1 MNRADIEKL
10 MDQYKQEL
18 LEFSRR
24 NSLDTAYDAREQ
36 QQQRALDGEGYE
48 RDRTDPLPASCCE
61 DAAENAA
68 EPLAED
74 AAEGT
79 SEQPPAAVAAAA
91 TPVGLAEETLD
102 LSSGTADI
110 PALLRG
116 ICSRIEE
123 KDDAS
128 EDDRRRCSELYVF
141 LDQNTE
147 SGTLRVEAFASDR
160 AYAIENARVMIF
172 LPLESGNITVF
183 DGLTNISG
191 ASVPVRLP
199 APPKALS
206 MQPNETRVL
215 PYATY
220 TVFVEHPQFVRAVFT
235 NVPVFSGIESIQPV
249 QMLAKSIGPGDDGPI
264 IVDQQ
269 RNNAL

>member
-24 NSLDTAYDAREQ
+24 NSLDAAYDAREQ

-61 DAAENAA
+61 EAAAEAPA
-68 EPLAED
+68 EDLPEADSEPL
-74 AAEGT
+74 
-79 SEQPPAAVAAAA
+79 PNAVEAAA
-91 TPVGLAEETLD
+91 TPVGLGEETLD
-102 LSSGTADI
+102 LSTGTADI

-123 KDDAS
+123 KPDAS
-128 EDDRRRCSELYVF
+128 EDDRRRCSELYAF
-141 LDQNTE
+141 LDHNTE

-206 MQPNETRVL
+206 MQPSETRVL

-249 QMLAKSIGPGDDGPI
+249 QMLAKSTGPDDDGPI

-269 RNNAL
+269 RSNAL

>member
-1 MNRADIEKL
+1 MNRAQIEKL

-36 QQQRALDGEGYE
+36 QQQRALEGEGYE
-48 RDRTDPLPASCCE
+48 RDRTDPLPASCCAEESPATDAPE
-61 DAAENAA
+61 D
-68 EPLAED
+68 PPAED
-74 AAEGT
+74 
-79 SEQPPAAVAAAA
+79 PPAETPPAVEAAA
-91 TPVGLAEETLD
+91 TPVGLGEETLD
-102 LSSGTADI
+102 LTSGTADI

-116 ICSRIEE
+116 ICSKIEQ
-123 KDDAS
+123 DPDAS
-128 EDDRRRCSELYVF
+128 DADRKKCSELYGF
-141 LDQNTE
+141 LDLNTE
-147 SGTLRVEAFASDR
+147 TGTLRVEAFASDR

-172 LPLESGNITVF
+172 LPLDSGNITVF

-191 ASVPVRLP
+191 ACVPVRLP

-206 MQPNETRVL
+206 MQPSETRVL

-249 QMLAKSIGPGDDGPI
+249 QMLAKTIGPGDDGPI

-269 RNNAL
+269 RSNAL